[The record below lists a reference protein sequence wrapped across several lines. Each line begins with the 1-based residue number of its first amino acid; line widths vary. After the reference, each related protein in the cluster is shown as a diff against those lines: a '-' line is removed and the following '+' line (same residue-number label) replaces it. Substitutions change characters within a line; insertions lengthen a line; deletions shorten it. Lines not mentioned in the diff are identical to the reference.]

1 MPPATA
7 AAPAKEPAAV
17 AFKAPSPQ
25 PSPLP
30 RPAEAVVERPRIAIK
45 PTSAIPSIIP
55 NLNDLSGGETKTEEE
70 GPTYISGDSR
80 RPFSANDFLREWNKY
95 AEEIKKQGKINLF
108 TLMTSN
114 PPALLDNYQ
123 VEVII
128 ENKIQEGQ
136 LSIEKIDLLNHL
148 RVTLQNFSIDI
159 IGRQV
164 EKNEKKKLYTSSE
177 KYQFM
182 AEKNP
187 KLEEFRRKF
196 NLNVE

>member
-1 MPPATA
+1 
-7 AAPAKEPAAV
+7 
-17 AFKAPSPQ
+17 
-25 PSPLP
+25 
-30 RPAEAVVERPRIAIK
+30 
-45 PTSAIPSIIP
+45 
-55 NLNDLSGGETKTEEE
+55 
-70 GPTYISGDSR
+70 
-80 RPFSANDFLREWNKY
+80 
-95 AEEIKKQGKINLF
+95 
-108 TLMTSN
+108 MTSN